1 MKYPSKGM
9 SYTNK
14 GSKESCFSMKS
25 KITHI
30 PQGDDM
36 SSMGY
41 PDTEE
46 SIRTAQQDSVK
57 KVKGSMSKTGANQ
70 RH

>member
-1 MKYPSKGM
+1 MKHYNTKSE
-9 SYTNK
+9 YTSSN
-14 GSKESCFSMKS
+14 SKESAFKIGC
-25 KITHI
+25 KITSI

-46 SIRTAQQDSVK
+46 SIRVAQQDSVK
-57 KVKGSMSKTGANQ
+57 KVKGSMSQTGANQ